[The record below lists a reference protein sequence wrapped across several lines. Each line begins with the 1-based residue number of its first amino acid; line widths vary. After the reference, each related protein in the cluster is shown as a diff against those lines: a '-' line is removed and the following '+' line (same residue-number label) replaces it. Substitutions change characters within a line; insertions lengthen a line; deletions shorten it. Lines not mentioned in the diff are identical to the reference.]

1 MGVSLNLL
9 QEFGLRTEVDAG
21 DAHFHTS
28 NLLVG
33 IVFGYV
39 KTCRHGEV
47 TDFGNVETATQG
59 EFFQADV
66 VQLRQYRCHITLGE
80 RAAGF
85 DFLL

>member
-9 QEFGLRTEVDAG
+9 QELCLWTEVDAG
-21 DAHFHTS
+21 DAHFHTR
-28 NLLVG
+28 NLLVW
-33 IVFGYV
+33 IVFGHV

-47 TDFGNVETATQG
+47 SDFGNVETTPHR
-59 EFFQADV
+59 EFFHADV